1 MGPKKFKEKFRR
13 EKGKKHLR
21 IGHNN
26 KRTRQ
31 FFSNFLFVFLLLTLA
46 PSPTVQQNLPS
57 PMLLTVGLLGQP
69 GLAAEQLL
77 TMANQRLHE
86 LNLTNQDVYQI
97 SVKSF
102 DMASAQCPVGID
114 SAQGFS
120 QAMDLLFTSNV
131 SAFFGPICSDDLSS
145 VARITSSMDIVQCN
159 FRRDTWADSALD
171 NTLDMSTMSPEN
183 LATNILALLQMA
195 NWRKI
200 ALITC
205 SQCYDATDQANSFAE
220 TISQV
225 LVNKGVQ
232 LLDVRLVPTNGSLL
246 TSAAVVE
253 QLRPVKDKA
262 RVLLAILGNSLNDY
276 IPFLRALIELA
287 MDTNEYMTIACI
299 ERYSPSQLAL
309 PWLSNAS
316 GIGKLDSPTL
326 DLFDG
331 TILLVNEFYQSAQ
344 VSAFGTQTGADASES
359 ENAAQ
364 ESVLMLSVQLYECF
378 WTYALLLWRAFEGTG
393 TVDGYRNGT
402 LLRSTIRTESIRGPF
417 GLISMDDKFNRVAPF
432 RVYLLLKRDESHRQ
446 LRPNTEC
453 QRFVCFSTSTGCA
466 NLRTII
472 VAVGVMVAICMA
484 FIIFLCFRKVKRGET
499 TQMPYYVPEQ
509 QIAFLDMDYGGSSLQ
524 QHMARREKEQQMDE
538 FSEEIYTRK
547 IATIEQ
553 SFVIIESFRLRE
565 KLSFDKKDTQLLF
578 QMKQAVHDNINAFIG
593 LCVERPTELWV
604 IWRHCFR
611 GTLTDLLF
619 INSPTKP
626 IDPRGAEDVRAS
638 VVSITSNHR
647 AQQQQQ
653 QQQRGTG
660 GGYLPRRDILDN
672 NFKSAFV
679 RDIIKGL
686 DFLHSSSI
694 GYHGALTS
702 TRCLIDS
709 HWILKLSGFGTS
721 RLLYKWRHNGALSNG
736 IGNVVQPLIPNDELH
751 YYAPELR
758 STIRSAVEFSNDEGQ
773 AHDMFAFGAILYE
786 ILYRRRIVEET
797 TDSSEGVGNFE
808 ALEDDVGIFSAQAEE
823 RLPIVPEFP
832 DEESAA
838 GANSPRSTISSV
850 DRVHPD
856 LVALMRRCFS
866 TTDQRPDANMARK
879 ITDATLKM
887 SGSLVDQMI
896 KNMAQYTGNLENMV
910 KEQTGK
916 VELEQQKIEQILLE
930 LLPKWKFKINLR
942 MGRRVEPQFYA
953 SVTILYSDIVGFTSL
968 CSESQPME
976 VVNLLNGMFRYF
988 DQAISQH
995 KAYKVETIG
1004 DAYMVAAGIP
1014 ERIDSHVRE
1023 IAAISLMQR
1032 EFLFDYEIPHRPGQH
1047 LHCRWGFNS
1056 GSVFTGQQDRVQMT
1070 LKSYQLLS
1078 ENFPEFRCSPRGG
1091 VRIEGIGTLL
1101 TYWLDGCD
1109 SDGVISDR
1117 SASDVPTQQRT
1128 PEETPPSLLPG

>member
-1 MGPKKFKEKFRR
+1 MGPKKFKAKFRR

-21 IGHNN
+21 NGHNN
-26 KRTRQ
+26 NKKPRQ
-31 FFSNFLFVFLLLTLA
+31 FLSHFLFVFLLLTLP

-102 DMASAQCPVGID
+102 DMPTAQCPVGID

-145 VARITSSMDIVQCN
+145 IARITSSMDIVQCN
-159 FRRDTWADSALD
+159 FRRDTWDDSVFD
-171 NTLDMSTMSPEN
+171 NILDMSTMSPEN

-225 LVNKGVQ
+225 LVDKGVQ
-232 LLDVRLVPTNGSLL
+232 LVDVRLVPTNGSLL
-246 TSAAVVE
+246 NSTTVVQ
-253 QLRPVKDKA
+253 QLLPVKDKA
-262 RVLLAILGNSLNDY
+262 RVLLAILGNSLSDY

-316 GIGKLDSPTL
+316 KLDSPTL

-331 TILLVNEFYQSAQ
+331 TILLVNEFYQNAL
-344 VSAFGTQTGADASES
+344 VSAFGTQTGADANES

-364 ESVLMLSVQLYECF
+364 ESLLMLSVQLYECF
-378 WTYALLLWRAFEGTG
+378 WTYALLLWRAFEATG

-417 GLISMDDKFNRVAPF
+417 GLISMDNKFNRVAPF
-432 RVYLLLKRDESHRQ
+432 RVYLVQSNATATDQPRRGLVEFANISLS
-446 LRPNTEC
+446 C
-453 QRFVCFSTSTGCA
+453 STGTKAANCA
-466 NLRTII
+466 PTLSASILFAFRLPPDVPICGFQGELCDQRGTII
-472 VAVGVMVAICMA
+472 VAVGVMVAICLA

-509 QIAFLDMDYGGSSLQ
+509 QIAFLDMDYGGSSNISIHSFQ

-593 LCVERPTELWV
+593 LCVEKPTELWV

-611 GTLTDLLF
+611 GTLADLLF
-619 INSPTKP
+619 INCP
-626 IDPRGAEDVRAS
+626 IKRNDPGGAEDVRAS

-647 AQQQQQ
+647 AQQ

-758 STIRSAVEFSNDEGQ
+758 STIRSAVVRNKPEELEFSNDEGQ

-797 TDSSEGVGNFE
+797 TDSNEGVGNFE
-808 ALEDDVGIFSAQAEE
+808 AMEDDVGIFSAQAEE

-838 GANSPRSTISSV
+838 GANSPRSTISCV

-896 KNMAQYTGNLENMV
+896 KNMEQYTGNLENMV

-930 LLPKWKFKINLR
+930 LLPKWK
-942 MGRRVEPQFYA
+942 
-953 SVTILYSDIVGFTSL
+953 S
-968 CSESQPME
+968 
-976 VVNLLNGMFRYF
+976 
-988 DQAISQH
+988 
-995 KAYKVETIG
+995 
-1004 DAYMVAAGIP
+1004 
-1014 ERIDSHVRE
+1014 
-1023 IAAISLMQR
+1023 
-1032 EFLFDYEIPHRPGQH
+1032 
-1047 LHCRWGFNS
+1047 
-1056 GSVFTGQQDRVQMT
+1056 
-1070 LKSYQLLS
+1070 
-1078 ENFPEFRCSPRGG
+1078 
-1091 VRIEGIGTLL
+1091 
-1101 TYWLDGCD
+1101 
-1109 SDGVISDR
+1109 
-1117 SASDVPTQQRT
+1117 
-1128 PEETPPSLLPG
+1128 